1 VGAYSCTQLQLG
13 DCTVLMD
20 ALPEGSVGAIVCDPP
35 YGLEFMALDWEKLG
49 DKVPKSIR
57 NFKGFKEGD
66 GALRL
71 PKYSSTSR
79 YSTPNRTCSVC
90 GGMERGTRRKCP
102 CERPH
107 DHWKPIGKRRKLPE
121 DTPDGVTG
129 GGMQDHLL
137 AIGLWHTLWLKSAL
151 RVLQPGGIA
160 KIFSGTRTFHRLAW
174 AMGEAGF
181 EILRIDAWTY
191 GSGWPK
197 SLDVG
202 RSMRKRLGLPDDSP
216 VLCDGYG
223 TALKSCWEP
232 FLVGRKAL
240 V

>member
-1 VGAYSCTQLQLG
+1 
-13 DCTVLMD
+13 
-20 ALPEGSVGAIVCDPP
+20 
-35 YGLEFMALDWEKLG
+35 
-49 DKVPKSIR
+49 
-57 NFKGFKEGD
+57 
-66 GALRL
+66 
-71 PKYSSTSR
+71 
-79 YSTPNRTCSVC
+79 
-90 GGMERGTRRKCP
+90 
-102 CERPH
+102 
-107 DHWKPIGKRRKLPE
+107 
-121 DTPDGVTG
+121 
-129 GGMQDHLL
+129 
-137 AIGLWHTLWLKSAL
+137 
-151 RVLQPGGIA
+151 
-160 KIFSGTRTFHRLAW
+160 
-174 AMGEAGF
+174 MGEAGF